1 MVRQKSLKAT
11 ELENRLIEAMQGIKS
26 GRFKSSYEAGKV
38 LQLSRN
44 TVTERVKGRNSR
56 VQARY
61 AQQKL
66 SYDQENTLLKWI
78 KYLTSSGYSPGHQL
92 LKEVAEEIRSG
103 RDYTLRDA
111 IPTSPNTS
119 LLVRNHL
126 LLGQDWVPRFVQRHP
141 HLKVVIGRRI
151 ESVRMDGATKP
162 AIDAW
167 FVAYEEIVRTLKIK
181 PHNTYNM
188 DESGF
193 SIGTMD
199 STRIIIDSTLRTK
212 YQAHPGR
219 QEWVSFVECICGDNT
234 ILDTF
239 GIFKGKNVL
248 QGWIPYD
255 LIDKWYF
262 SANSKG
268 WTSNLHGLEWLRRV
282 FDPQS
287 RTKANGEYRLLV
299 CDGHD
304 SHISGSFIAYCI
316 QNKIAL
322 LILPPHT
329 SHILQPLDISIFGP
343 LKKRLTAALQPL
355 SQAQLVRIQ
364 KIEWL
369 EAYKQA
375 RLEACTAQNIKS
387 AWRGSGMIPFNPIRA
402 LRTIDQGT
410 LALPETPATPSR
422 FDIFNQ
428 VFVNSSPPDI
438 STLHKAN
445 ELLKA
450 TLRSRTLINSPI
462 RGYIEKLASGSE
474 RLHTQNTIHQHD
486 ARNLRSIVKKR
497 TTRKSGKRL
506 VLSGHFHIS
515 TQELLNG
522 VKKAEQETKERAAKK
537 GKMKGEDIVQDAES
551 EDNDEK
557 EAIDE
562 SESDIED
569 CIIVDVD

>member
-1 MVRQKSLKAT
+1 V
-11 ELENRLIEAMQGIKS
+11 
-26 GRFKSSYEAGKV
+26 
-38 LQLSRN
+38 
-44 TVTERVKGRNSR
+44 
-56 VQARY
+56 
-61 AQQKL
+61 
-66 SYDQENTLLKWI
+66 
-78 KYLTSSGYSPGHQL
+78 
-92 LKEVAEEIRSG
+92 VAAS
-103 RDYTLRDA
+103 D
-111 IPTSPNTS
+111 
-119 LLVRNHL
+119 
-126 LLGQDWVPRFVQRHP
+126 
-141 HLKVVIGRRI
+141 
-151 ESVRMDGATKP
+151 
-162 AIDAW
+162 
-167 FVAYEEIVRTLKIK
+167 EIVKSQNIK

-219 QEWVSFVECICGDNT
+219 QEWVSFLECICGDNT
-234 ILDTF
+234 ILDAF

-262 SANSKG
+262 SANAKG

-282 FDPQS
+282 FDPQT
-287 RTKANGEYRLLV
+287 RTKANGEERLLV

-304 SHISGSFIAYCI
+304 SHISGNFIAYCI
-316 QNKIAL
+316 QNKITL

-369 EAYKQA
+369 EAYKLA
-375 RLEACTAQNIKS
+375 RSEACTTQNVKS

-402 LRTIDQGT
+402 LRTIDQDT
-410 LALPETPATPSR
+410 PCQPEAPATPLE

-445 ELLKA
+445 KLLIS
-450 TLRSRTLINSPI
+450 TLQDRTILLSPI
-462 RGYIEKLASGSE
+462 RGYIQKLASGSE

-486 ARNLRSIVKKR
+486 AKNLRSIIKKR

-515 TQELLNG
+515 TQVLLDG
-522 VKKAEQETKERAAKK
+522 VIEAEKETKERAAKK
-537 GKMKGEDIVQDAES
+537 GKSKGKGVVQEAEIEED
-551 EDNDEK
+551 DEE

-562 SESDIED
+562 SESEAED